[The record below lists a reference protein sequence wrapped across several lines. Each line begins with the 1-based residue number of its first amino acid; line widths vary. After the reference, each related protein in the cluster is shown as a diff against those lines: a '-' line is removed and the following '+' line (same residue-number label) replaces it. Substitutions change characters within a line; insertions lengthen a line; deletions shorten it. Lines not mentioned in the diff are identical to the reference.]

1 MAESGIKSYFPSQTV
16 SDAEKLSHDYGLKIG
31 KAIQQEWFNND
42 RSLNRYKSNN
52 NNFHNLRLYAR
63 GEQSIQKYKDELSI
77 NGDLSY
83 LNLDWKPVPV
93 IPKFVDIVVNG
104 MAQRAYDVKAFSQS
118 PNGVKK
124 RTEYMEGIMMDMA
137 MQEFNQEVEAKFG
150 INLRK
155 SSIPE
160 IPNSEEE
167 LGIHMQLTYKQAV
180 ELAEEQALSVL
191 FEGNNYELI
200 KKRFYY
206 DLTVLGIG
214 AVKTSFNTSEGVVI
228 DYVDPAN
235 LVYSY
240 TDSPYFEDI
249 YYVGEVK
256 TIPVNELAKQFP
268 HLTESDLEEI
278 MKNKTANRNNYNTR
292 FSVDKEDNNTIQIL
306 YFNYKTYMNE
316 VYKVKET
323 ATGSE
328 KIISKDDRFNP
339 PEDMEGGYSKL
350 LKSIECLYEGVLVL
364 GTDRLLKWE
373 MSKNMMREKSNFTK
387 VKMNYAIV
395 APRMYDG
402 KIDSL
407 VKRITTFADMI
418 QLTHLKLQQ
427 VMSRMVPDGVYL
439 DADGLAE
446 VDLGNGTNYNPQEAL
461 NMFFQT
467 GSVIGRSFTSEGDM
481 NPGKVPIQEISSGSG
496 GGKMQTL
503 IGNYNYYMQMI
514 RDVTG
519 LNEARDGSSPDANA
533 LVGVQK
539 LAAANSNTA
548 TRHILQAGLFLTAET
563 AECLSLRISDIIEY
577 SPTKDAFIQ
586 AIGTHNVATLKEMSE
601 LHLYDFGIFLH
612 LQPDEEEKQ
621 MLENNIQ
628 MALQQQS
635 IELEDAIDL
644 REIKNI
650 KLANQVLKIR
660 RKKKQERDRQMQMEN
675 IQAQTKS
682 NAESAQAA
690 AQAEVQKNQAI
701 TQQKSQLIQLEA
713 SLAERKIS
721 SEVVAKKELMQLEFQ
736 YNMQLKNLEVQGAV
750 GRDAQKENRKD
761 RRTQLQAN
769 QQGDLV
775 NKRAAKQSELVD
787 RRNSQQSELI
797 DQKKSGKPP
806 KNFES
811 AGNDILGGGF
821 DLSSFD
827 PS

>member
-16 SDAEKLSHDYGLKIG
+16 SDAEKLSYEYGLKVG
-31 KAIQQEWFNND
+31 KAIEQEWFNND
-42 RSLNRYKSNN
+42 RGSNRYGANHN
-52 NNFHNLRLYAR
+52 DFHNLRLYAR

-83 LNLDWKPVPV
+83 LNLDWKPVP
-93 IPKFVDIVVNG
+93 IISKFVDIVVNG
-104 MAQRAYDVKAFSQS
+104 IAERTYDIKAYSQD
-118 PNGVKK
+118 PFGIEK
-124 RTEYMEGIMMDMA
+124 RTEYMESIIRDM
-137 MQEFNQEVEAKFG
+137 QSKEFNDAAMENFNIDLYENKKEE
-150 INLRK
+150 L
-155 SSIPE
+155 PE
-160 IPNSEEE
+160 SEEE
-167 LGIHMQLTYKQAV
+167 LALHMQLSYKQAV
-180 ELAEEQALSVL
+180 ELAEEQALNVL
-191 FEGNNYELI
+191 FDGNNYELI

-214 AVKTSFNTSEGVVI
+214 AVKTSFNTSEGVAI

-240 TDSPYFEDI
+240 TDSPNFDDI

-256 TIPVNELAKQFP
+256 SIPVNELAKQFP
-268 HLTESDLEEI
+268 HLSESDLEDI
-278 MKNKTANRNNYNTR
+278 MKNKSNNRSNYG
-292 FSVDKEDNNTIQIL
+292 SGHSQDKEDNNTIQVL

-323 ATGSE
+323 GTGAD
-328 KIISKDDRFNP
+328 KVIPKDDSFNP
-339 PEDMEGGYSKL
+339 PEDKEGGYSKML
-350 LKSIECLYEGVLVL
+350 RSIECLYDGAMIL
-364 GTDRLLKWE
+364 GTDKLLKWE
-373 MSKNMMREKSNFTK
+373 MAKNMMRPKSDFTK

-395 APRMYDG
+395 APRIYNG

-407 VKRITTFADMI
+407 VKRITGFADMI

-481 NPGKVPIQEISSGSG
+481 NPGKVPIQEITSGSG
-496 GGKMQTL
+496 GNKMQAL
-503 IGNYNYYMQMI
+503 IGNYNYYLQMI

-519 LNEARDGSSPDANA
+519 LNEARDGSIPDKNA

-586 AIGTHNVATLKEMSE
+586 AIGTHNVATLEEMKN
-601 LHLYDFGIFLH
+601 LHLYDFGIFLE
-612 LQPDEEEKQ
+612 LMPDEEEKGI
-621 MLENNIQ
+621 LENNIQ
-628 MALQQQS
+628 MALQQQT

-644 REIKNI
+644 REIRSVR
-650 KLANQVLKIR
+650 LANQLLKIR
-660 RKKKQERDRQMQMEN
+660 RKKKMDKDQAIQQQNMQQ
-675 IQAQTKS
+675 QAQL
-682 NAESAQAA
+682 NQQSAQVA
-690 AQAEVQKNQAI
+690 AQADVQKNQALNAGKAELL
-701 TQQKSQLIQLEA
+701 QMEAQVESQRMMQ
-713 SLAERKIS
+713 
-721 SEVVAKKELMQLEFQ
+721 EVQMKKELMALEFQ
-736 YNMQLKNLEVQGAV
+736 YNMQLKGIEVDGV
-750 GRDAQKENRKD
+750 KDREKQKEDRKD
-761 RRTQLQAN
+761 ERTKIQAT
-769 QQGDLV
+769 
-775 NKRAAKQSELVD
+775 
-787 RRNSQQSELI
+787 QQSEMI
-797 DQKKSGKPP
+797 EQRNSGKPP

-821 DLSSFD
+821 DLGSFD
-827 PS
+827 PR